1 MTAGSSVLSECSEL
15 EVPNAA
21 MSAKVDLAEVNTE
34 GLYKMMMQH
43 HKEVMDQLDCH
54 SAILSALSARK
65 VSVMTNYHSPD
76 SASSSG
82 QGPPPKSRRAS
93 FTPLQFV
100 TFEEEERNR
109 QAAALA
115 NSNMA
120 SGSASMTQP
129 DVGFFKRL
137 IQSQCFNLFFTAV
150 VVTNAIFIG
159 IEVQLSLDNSNRPP
173 VGIQVVQYVYTG
185 FFTVELALRV
195 AGEGIGFFYKSNDL
209 AWNWLDIFIVMTS
222 LGELFMDLANALS
235 NDSHDFLGIQGMS
248 SLKAFRIIRM
258 SRIAKTVRLIHMF
271 RFVLALRMLIASILS
286 TLKSLVSASQF
297 GRWRKRPVPPA
308 SGAFSHPTFFWLGG
322 FP

>member
-1 MTAGSSVLSECSEL
+1 MSVRRSTGCPVLFGALVCARS
-15 EVPNAA
+15 
-21 MSAKVDLAEVNTE
+21 KVNTE

-65 VSVMTNYHSPD
+65 VSVVTNYHSPD

-129 DVGFFKRL
+129 DVGFFKRPG
-137 IQSQCFNLFFTAV
+137 A
-150 VVTNAIFIG
+150 
-159 IEVQLSLDNSNRPP
+159 ESLDP
-173 VGIQVVQYVYTG
+173 
-185 FFTVELALRV
+185 FA
-195 AGEGIGFFYKSNDL
+195 
-209 AWNWLDIFIVMTS
+209 
-222 LGELFMDLANALS
+222 
-235 NDSHDFLGIQGMS
+235 
-248 SLKAFRIIRM
+248 
-258 SRIAKTVRLIHMF
+258 
-271 RFVLALRMLIASILS
+271 
-286 TLKSLVSASQF
+286 
-297 GRWRKRPVPPA
+297 
-308 SGAFSHPTFFWLGG
+308 
-322 FP
+322 